1 MGSAYGIH
9 VVTHYL
15 DDRADGKVLT
25 KKEHEQLIFELIR
38 KIGKPVALAA
48 LTTFAGFV
56 SFCFTSVLPIR
67 EFGYFSSFGVFASF
81 IVSMT
86 FIPSVLLV
94 RGPRPFSRTRKKSD
108 RPVDG
113 EAAFSADPLSDAI
126 ADAFTGITRK
136 KRIVVTCSIA
146 LILFSCY
153 SIQKLIIDNV
163 LVEYFRG
170 DADVSQSDRFIRDR
184 FAGTKTL
191 SVVVRSEEPLGV
203 LHPDILIA
211 MDGLSTYLEKSVP
224 EVGKVMGFTDLVKRI
239 N

>member
-1 MGSAYGIH
+1 
-9 VVTHYL
+9 
-15 DDRADGKVLT
+15 VLT
-25 KKEHEQLIFELIR
+25 KKDHEQLIFELIR

-94 RGPRPFSRTRKKSD
+94 RGPRPLSRNRKKSD

-113 EAAFSADPLSDAI
+113 ETAFSADPLSDAI

-153 SIQKLIIDNV
+153 SIPKLIIDNV

-170 DADVSQSDRFIRDR
+170 DADVS
-184 FAGTKTL
+184 
-191 SVVVRSEEPLGV
+191 
-203 LHPDILIA
+203 
-211 MDGLSTYLEKSVP
+211 
-224 EVGKVMGFTDLVKRI
+224 
-239 N
+239 